1 AAAGRP
7 LRAIARQPVFIVAVA
22 AAALGYGVMNLLMA
36 ATPIAMAQCAHPF
49 SAAALVLE
57 WHVLGM
63 FVPSFFTGN
72 LIRRFGVL
80 PIMTAGLGLNIAC
93 VAIAL
98 SGTDLMH
105 FIGAL
110 FALGVG
116 WNFLYV
122 GGSTLLGQA
131 HRPEERTVA
140 QGAMD
145 TCVYATMT
153 ITSFSSGA
161 LVTTGGWESMNLGS
175 LVPLTLLGLALAWL
189 AMQRPGVENAAAT
202 KGG

>member
-1 AAAGRP
+1 

-36 ATPIAMAQCAHPF
+36 ATPIAMAQCSHPF

-80 PIMTAGLGLNIAC
+80 PILTAGLVLNIAC
-93 VAIAL
+93 VAFAL

-110 FALGVG
+110 FVLGVG

-131 HRPEERTVA
+131 HRPEERTAA

-161 LVTTGGWESMNLGS
+161 LVTTGGWQSMNLGS

-189 AMQRPGVENAAAT
+189 AMQRPATENAAAT